1 MVSHTSARL
10 TLVDT
15 ILRVTLFTSFAAAST
30 AIADPD
36 NGAKVALPAVVQ
48 TAQVGGGVADA
59 QPISPQRLEWHLPDP
74 ELNRQT
80 LIDHLARARESG
92 DKDAAKRAVRVL
104 ELIESIRRPKQ
115 IRLSLEDVIRRTLA
129 NNFTIQTLSYNPAV
143 ETTRVVEAESVFDA
157 VVFANANNVNVD
169 QPTANTLVSNDAR
182 FTTASFGLRKLLAT
196 GAQVRGQYDFNR
208 QDQDFAFQFL
218 NPAYTSTFTLEVRQP
233 LMRGFGLD
241 FNRSLIVVANNNR
254 RISDLEFRR
263 TIRTTLR
270 SVEELYWRL
279 AQARR
284 DAVATARLLAEF
296 EAILEILEARR
307 NFDVRK
313 AQLDTTRASLE
324 RTRALFIQ
332 ERTGIHTIAPGISTA
347 QDELVAIMNDP
358 EINLAD
364 DIEIIPVDFPTLQRF
379 ELDRLGEIQTA
390 LDGRTEI
397 KEQELRIATA
407 RIEVGRAENTE
418 LPRFDLLFRTESR
431 GLGASADASFD
442 EVSRSNF
449 IDYVVGLE
457 FDVPIGNRGPK
468 AASRR
473 ATLRHLQAIAQLK
486 TVLED
491 VILDVNHA
499 VDALNTTHEQLA
511 PLARSMEAREG
522 EANSRSVRAT
532 GFDYNTLI
540 NLLGAWQELRGG
552 RQDLF
557 RRIVDYNIAIID
569 LERAKGTLLSYHGVV
584 IP

>member
-1 MVSHTSARL
+1 MVSRTSARL
-10 TLVDT
+10 APLGA
-15 ILRVTLFTSFAAAST
+15 ILRVTLFTSFAGAST
-30 AIADPD
+30 AIAEPGD
-36 NGAKVALPAVVQ
+36 GVKVALPAVVQ
-48 TAQVGGGVADA
+48 TAQVGGHTADA

-74 ELNRQT
+74 ELGRQT
-80 LIDHLARARESG
+80 LVAQLARARESG
-92 DKDAAKRAVRVL
+92 DKDAAKRAARVL

-115 IRLSLEDVIRRTLA
+115 IRLSLEDAIRRTLA
-129 NNFTIQTLSYNPAV
+129 NNFTIQTLSYNPAI
-143 ETTRVVEAESVFDA
+143 ETTRVVEAESVFDT
-157 VVFANANNVNVD
+157 VLFAGVNNVNVD
-169 QPTANTLVSNDAR
+169 QPTASALLSNQAKF
-182 FTTASFGLRKLLAT
+182 FTANIGLRKLLAT
-196 GAQVRGQYDFNR
+196 GAQVRGQYDFGR
-208 QDQDFAFQFL
+208 QEQDFVFQLL
-218 NPAYTSTFTLEVRQP
+218 NPAYTSRFTLEVRQP
-233 LMRGFGLD
+233 LLRGFGLD

-263 TIRTTLR
+263 TIRNTLR
-270 SVEELYWRL
+270 TVEVRYWRL

-284 DAVATARLLAEF
+284 NVVATARLLAEF

-313 AQLDTTRASLE
+313 AQLDTTKASLE
-324 RTRALFIQ
+324 RMRALYIQ
-332 ERTGIHTIAPGISTA
+332 EKTGIHAVAPGISTA

-358 EINLAD
+358 EINLID

-379 ELDRLGEIQTA
+379 KLDRLGEIQTA
-390 LDGRTEI
+390 LDSRTEI
-397 KEQELRIATA
+397 KEQELRVATA

-418 LPRFDLLFRTESR
+418 LPGFDLVFRTESR
-431 GLGASADASFD
+431 GLGASADQSFD
-442 EVSRSNF
+442 EVSGSNF
-449 IDYVVGLE
+449 IDYIVGLE

-468 AASRR
+468 AARR
-473 ATLRHLQAIAQLK
+473 RTTLRHQQAIAQLK

-511 PLARSMEAREG
+511 PLTRSLEAREG
-522 EANSRSVRAT
+522 EANSRTVRAT

-569 LERAKGTLLSYHGVV
+569 LERAKGTLLPYHGVV
-584 IP
+584 MP

>member
-1 MVSHTSARL
+1 MVSRTSARL
-10 TLVDT
+10 TPVGT
-15 ILRVTLFTSFAAAST
+15 ILWVTLFTSFAAAST
-30 AIADPD
+30 AIAEP
-36 NGAKVALPAVVQ
+36 GIRVKVALPAVVQ
-48 TAQVGGGVADA
+48 TAQVGGGAADA
-59 QPISPQRLEWHLPDP
+59 EPISPQRLEWHLPDP
-74 ELNRQT
+74 ELGRQT
-80 LIDHLARARESG
+80 LVAQLARARESG
-92 DKDAAKRAVRVL
+92 DKDAAKRAARVL

-115 IRLSLEDVIRRTLA
+115 IRLSLEDAIRRTLA
-129 NNFTIQTLSYNPAV
+129 NNFTIQTLSYNPAI

-157 VVFANANNVNVD
+157 VVFANANNTKVD
-169 QPTANTLVSNDAR
+169 RPTASALVSNQAS
-182 FTTASFGLRKLLAT
+182 FLTANFGLRKLLAT

-208 QDQDFAFQFL
+208 EERDFAFQFL
-218 NPAYTSTFTLEVRQP
+218 SPAYTSTFTLEVRQP

-270 SVEELYWRL
+270 AVEQRYWRL

-284 DAVATARLLAEF
+284 NAVATARLLAEF
-296 EAILEILEARR
+296 EAILEILKARR
-307 NFDVRK
+307 GFDVRK
-313 AQLDTTRASLE
+313 AQLDTTKASLE
-324 RTRALFIQ
+324 RIRALLIQ
-332 ERTGIHTIAPGISTA
+332 EKTGIAGIAPGILTS

-390 LDGRTEI
+390 LDSRTEI
-397 KEQELRIATA
+397 KEQELRIANA
-407 RIEVGRAENTE
+407 KIAVGRAANAE
-418 LPRFDLLFRTESR
+418 LPGFDLVFRTESR
-431 GLGASADASFD
+431 GLAASADGSFD

-449 IDYVVGLE
+449 IDYAIGLE
-457 FDVPIGNRGPK
+457 FEVPIGNRGAK

-473 ATLRHLQAIAQLK
+473 ASLQHLQAVARLK

-499 VDALNTTHEQLA
+499 VHALTTTHEQLG

-522 EANSRSVRAT
+522 EVSSASHRAT
-532 GFDYNTLI
+532 GYDYNTLI
-540 NLLGAWQELRGG
+540 SILGAWQSLRGG

-557 RRIVDYNIAIID
+557 RRIVDYNLAIID